1 MEESGRLLREFAESA
16 PDYPAPHFYLAD
28 IYFDQG
34 RYRESLAESLE
45 AARIV
50 GEEGMAKIYRA
61 AQQGYAADGREGLL
75 EAMLAEQLGQHA
87 QGKVSAYKVA
97 RTLAFLDRTEPAL
110 THLALAVAEREPDSL
125 GIKIDSAFRSLHGNA
140 RFRGILAQAGHAMSF
155 SGEAVEMAVDAVRS
169 GTEAPR

>member
-1 MEESGRLLREFAESA
+1 
-16 PDYPAPHFYLAD
+16 
-28 IYFDQG
+28 
-34 RYRESLAESLE
+34 
-45 AARIV
+45 
-50 GEEGMAKIYRA
+50 MAKIYRA

-87 QGKVSAYKVA
+87 QDKVSAYKVA

-155 SGEAVEMAVDAVRS
+155 SGEAVELTVDGGQEGDRSASLRPHMSFSSGAVSSSRIGRS
-169 GTEAPR
+169 PRKWSWWLRTPYSRSDR